1 MPDDVQHNVDKSR
14 YELVREGRTA
24 FAEYERR
31 GDLII
36 ATHTVTPPALRGG
49 GLASRLVKA
58 MLADARHQ
66 GLKVMPLCSFV
77 ADYFDRHPEEQD
89 LRAD

>member
-1 MPDDVQHNVDKSR
+1 MAQDVRHDAARSR
-14 YELVREGRTA
+14 YELEREDGIA

-31 GDLII
+31 DGLII
-36 ATHTVTPPALRGG
+36 ATHTVTPPALRGRG
-49 GLASRLVKA
+49 IASRLIKA
-58 MLADARHQ
+58 MLGDARAQ
-66 GLKVMPLCSFV
+66 GLKVLPLCSFV